1 MTFFDSKL
9 EFLEYIKSYCAK
21 DTIDYYSIN
30 LELFEKYLIEK
41 YHSIMM
47 EIEDFRKADFIGY
60 ISYLRQKDIKNT
72 SIRTY
77 SRAIKV
83 YLRYLYSEGYL
94 MEDVTQNVKYP
105 QADAQVIMPLTSKD
119 VSTMVGSM
127 ILPRN
132 RIIFHLMIDCGMRSG
147 EVCRLNK
154 EDIDME
160 KRLIRIN
167 NSKNNKSRIL
177 PLPNFIKEQI
187 EKYMWH
193 RFDNSPALLVC
204 ENEPERITGHVIKNM
219 FAKLKKINPH
229 VHAHLLRHTFA
240 TSYIMGG
247 GNLETLRLLMGHSN
261 YETTRG
267 YIHLANQLEI
277 LHYDIYKL
285 DECMFNFLQAYT
297 GNRSSQ
303 LKA

>member
-21 DTIDYYSIN
+21 DTIDYYTIN

-47 EIEDFRKADFIGY
+47 EVQDFTKSDFIGY
-60 ISYLRQKDIKNT
+60 IAYLRQKDIKNT

-83 YLRYLYSEGYL
+83 YLRYLFNEGYL
-94 MEDVTQNVKYP
+94 LEDVTHNVKYP
-105 QADAQVIMPLTSKD
+105 QADAEMIMPLTAQD
-119 VSTMVGSM
+119 VKKITGSM
-127 ILPRN
+127 ISPRN

-154 EDIDME
+154 DDVDLE

-177 PLPNFIKEQI
+177 PLPDLLKNLIT
-187 EKYMWH
+187 KYMWF
-193 RFDNSPALLVC
+193 RFDDSPALLVF
-204 ENEPERITGHVIKNM
+204 ENQSERITGYVIKNM
-219 FAKLKKINPH
+219 FTRLKKINPN

-247 GNLETLRLLMGHSN
+247 GNLETLRILMGHSN

-267 YIHLANQLEI
+267 YIHLANQLEL
-277 LHYDIYKL
+277 LHYDIYRL
-285 DECMFNFLQAYT
+285 DKCMFNFLQAYT
-297 GNRSSQ
+297 GMDSSE
-303 LKA
+303 

>member
-41 YHSIMM
+41 YRSIM
-47 EIEDFRKADFIGY
+47 IEVQDFTKSDFIGY
-60 ISYLRQKDIKNT
+60 IAYLRQKDIKNT

-105 QADAQVIMPLTSKD
+105 QSDAEMIMPLTAQD
-119 VSTMVGSM
+119 VKKITGSM
-127 ILPRN
+127 ISPRN

-154 EDIDME
+154 KDVDME
-160 KRLIRIN
+160 KSLIRIN

-177 PLPNFIKEQI
+177 PLPDFIKDLI
-187 EKYMWH
+187 IKYEWH

-204 ENEPERITGHVIKNM
+204 ENQSERITGYVIKNM
-219 FAKLKKINPH
+219 FTRLKKINPN

-247 GNLETLRLLMGHSN
+247 GNLETLRIFMGHSN

-267 YIHLANQLEI
+267 YIHLANQLEL
-277 LHYDIYKL
+277 LHYDIYRL
-285 DECMFNFLQAYT
+285 DKCMFSFLQAYT
-297 GNRSSQ
+297 GMDS
-303 LKA
+303 KE